1 LDAGQEKFYKWNEIA
16 EKDRKKGYDASAKQA
31 ERIANS
37 GAIAAHAADEQRKD
51 AIKARNDAIKSQ
63 AKTAGA
69 MAGIQGAVRAF
80 EAGEGFAG
88 VAKTGIASG
97 AGAMAGTALGKGLE
111 AVGVPAPIASLL
123 GDIGGGLVSAGVGK
137 ALGFFGLGGKNVK
150 PKNARKKIKDVIMGN
165 LVGVT
170 TPGFQLSKNFAE
182 GSAAHK
188 VLKANF
194 AIAGTKNPEKMFK
207 DISDAVYDVSGL
219 RYSTDKSKQLAH
231 VLYGQAVKGQERI
244 DLLNAFESEME
255 SGVERAGA
263 SGAIVSRPTVAL
275 IGEAGPEAL
284 MPLENAPGASPLN
297 GVGGGNGELIQE
309 IKRMNQMLGAM
320 ANRPITLDGQRV
332 NAVLNTNNSDDI
344 RSGIYTVN
352 SR

>member
-1 LDAGQEKFYKWNEIA
+1 MRRFQELAEDRRAEGNEYFA
-16 EKDRKKGYDASAKQA
+16 RVMEDNA
-31 ERIANS
+31 ANS
-37 GAIAAHAADEQRKD
+37 KTQVLQGMQQEAAAK
-51 AIKARNDAIKSQ
+51 KARNDAIKSQ

-69 MAGIQGAVRAF
+69 VAGIQGAIRAF
-80 EAGEGFAG
+80 EAGEGLAG
-88 VAKTGIASG
+88 VAKTGISSA
-97 AGAMAGTALGKGLE
+97 AGAAAGAAATGGLMAA
-111 AVGVPAPIASLL
+111 GVPAPVAKLL

-231 VLYGQAVKGQERI
+231 VLYGQAVKGQERT

-297 GVGGGNGELIQE
+297 GVGGGNSELIQE